1 MKFNEAKLEQAIIEL
16 LGEQGFPNL
25 NGGEL
30 QRNSTEV
37 LIKEDLSVFFKKR
50 YQHANITDGEIKTII
65 DQLTNLSASDLY
77 DSNKTFC
84 KWLSDGF
91 LLKRESGS
99 VAGSAVFLRGGC
111 SAIKLPNTKIKLLQQ
126 MLAKA
131 IGDLKKVNQVQGID
145 FTKRFQA
152 LVERYNER
160 KEEDVLVSD
169 VLEEFSDSMV
179 DLIYGVQKEMSS
191 GDELGIDIEEKAFYD
206 ALKSLAVKYDFDY
219 PEEKLIE
226 LAKAVK
232 QIVDDKAK
240 FTDWN
245 HRDDIKATLKVELIM
260 VLAKFGYPPISRDE
274 VYKEIFEQAQSFKAN
289 KEMV

>member
-152 LVERYNER
+152 LVERYNEC
-160 KEEDVLVSD
+160 KEEDV
-169 VLEEFSDSMV
+169 
-179 DLIYGVQKEMSS
+179 
-191 GDELGIDIEEKAFYD
+191 LGIDIEEKAFYD